1 MAWLGFDRAVRN
13 VEEFGLD
20 GPVERWRRLRDE
32 VHEQICTEAFDPELG
47 AFTQAY
53 GSKRLDASF
62 LILPVAGFLPG
73 DDPRVRST
81 VDAIERT
88 LVHDGFVKRYETDPT
103 GAVDG
108 LPDGEGTFL
117 PCSFW
122 LADNRAL
129 IGREDA
135 ACELFERL
143 LSLRND
149 VGLLAEEYDPASG
162 RQLGN
167 FPQAFTHV
175 CLVTTAANLSSISLE
190 GPPAPDRASTP
201 RM

>member
-1 MAWLGFDRAVRN
+1 M
-13 VEEFGLD
+13 
-20 GPVERWRRLRDE
+20 
-32 VHEQICTEAFDPELG
+32 
-47 AFTQAY
+47 
-53 GSKRLDASF
+53 
-62 LILPVAGFLPG
+62 AGFLPG
-73 DDPRVRST
+73 DDPRVRGT

-88 LVHDGFVKRYETDPT
+88 LLRDGFVARYDTDPT

-108 LPDGEGTFL
+108 LPAGEGTFL

-135 ACELFERL
+135 AHEMFERL
-143 LSLRND
+143 LALRND
-149 VGLLAEEYDPASG
+149 VGLLAEEYDPVSG

-175 CLVTTAANLSSISLE
+175 CLVTTAAHLSAISLE
-190 GPPAPDRASTP
+190 GPEADASMHT